1 MQGGSLQGDRRKEEA
16 MTPDTTTR
24 LDALRALLAAH
35 EQDGYTRAL
44 VWSYKQAD
52 RQKIGI
58 VRETGK

>member
-1 MQGGSLQGDRRKEEA
+1 
-16 MTPDTTTR
+16 MTPDTLTR

-35 EQDGYTRAL
+35 EPDGYTRAL